1 MKIGMTYDLREDYL
15 QRGFDEEATAEFDSP
30 ETIQAIELELA
41 ELGHAPERIGGIHNL
56 TARLVAGD
64 RWDLVFNIAEG
75 LVGPGRESQVPAL
88 LEAYEVPFTFS
99 DAAVLSLSL
108 HKAFCKYAVRGMGIA
123 TADFAVVHNEL
134 DALAVELPL
143 PLFVKPI
150 GEGTSKG
157 ISARSKIDSREALIV
172 ECADLLSRFHQPVL
186 VERFL
191 PGREFTVGILGTGA
205 EAVDLGVLEVLLM
218 QGAEANVYSYA
229 NKQDYEAVV
238 TYELATDSV
247 ALAAREMALAAWRG
261 IGCRDAGRVDLRCD
275 DEGNPVFL
283 EVNPLAGLHPRHSDL
298 SIMCRMRGLPYGHII
313 ERIVSSAMSRV
324 PAARPVVEGSKHGA
338 S

>member
-1 MKIGMTYDLREDYL
+1 MKIGMTYDLRDDYL
-15 QRGFDEEATAEFDSP
+15 RRGFDEEATAEFDSP
-30 ETIQAIELELA
+30 ETIEAIECELA
-41 ELGHAPERIGGIHNL
+41 RLGHSPDRIGGIRNL
-56 TARLVAGD
+56 TARLAAGD

-75 LVGPGRESQVPAL
+75 LAGLGRESQVPGL

-108 HKAFCKYAVRGMGIA
+108 HKAFCKYAVRGMGVA

-134 DALAVELPL
+134 DALAVVLPL

-157 ISARSKIDSREALIV
+157 ISSRSRIDSRGSLLI
-172 ECADLLSRFHQPVL
+172 ECADLLRRFHQPVL

-191 PGREFTVGILGTGA
+191 PGREFTVGILGTG
-205 EAVDLGVLEVLLM
+205 EAARELGVLEVLLM
-218 QGAEANVYSYA
+218 PGAEADVYSYA

-238 TYELATDSV
+238 TYELVTDPV
-247 ALAAREMALAAWRG
+247 ALTARDMALAAWRG
-261 IGCRDAGRVDLRCD
+261 LGCRDAGRVDLRCD
-275 DEGNPVFL
+275 DEGNPAFL

-298 SIMCRMRGLPYGHII
+298 SIMCRMRGMPYGHLIGGI
-313 ERIVSSAMSRV
+313 LSSAVSRIPV
-324 PAARPVVEGSKHGA
+324 PRPVAEGSKHGA